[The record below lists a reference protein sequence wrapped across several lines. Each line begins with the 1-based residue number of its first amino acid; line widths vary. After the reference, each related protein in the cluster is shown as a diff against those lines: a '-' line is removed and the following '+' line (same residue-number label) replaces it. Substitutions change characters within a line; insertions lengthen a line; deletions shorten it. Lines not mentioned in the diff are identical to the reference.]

1 MKKVSLVVMDK
12 NREASLEKLR
22 EVGVVHLEKRNVTSD
37 GLSMFLERKAK
48 AEAAL
53 GFLRSYSTEKEATGS
68 GTIPA
73 AEKTD
78 LVTQVLSLVDRRKML
93 QDEIFT
99 DSKERTRI
107 EKWGNFDPRQLDEL
121 AGAGVVLV
129 PYELP
134 RKTYEALSAEQQII
148 VLSKEKAI
156 VYCVA
161 LNAPLA
167 GELALVLPAVSM
179 SELDKRIAEKQQ
191 ELAAIEGQFAALAP
205 GQTKIEAELEILL
218 QDIEFETAKVGMD
231 TLGDIP
237 PELAISWITGFVPED
252 AAGMVKRA
260 AAEDGWAL
268 LVDDPKEHDNP
279 PTLVKNNAFIRLVQ
293 PLFNLLGTTPGYREY
308 DISLSYLLFFS
319 LFFAMI
325 FGDAGYGSILFI
337 VSLIGGIKAKGK
349 TGKVPDGFLLL
360 GLLSLTTMVW
370 GSVTG
375 SWFAMAVEHLPPFL
389 QALII
394 PPFNPAKLDAI
405 QVQQNIKHFCFIVGA
420 GQIVLAHLKN
430 IKKALPSLTA
440 IAQIGWLCMV
450 VGLYF
455 LVLNVV
461 LSRTE
466 FPVPPFTLY
475 LIIGGLVAFFLFSEQ
490 KGGNFFKNVG
500 KGFANFLP
508 TFLSAVSSFS
518 DIISY
523 IRLFAVGLAGSA
535 IASSFNTMAGGLPV
549 GPARIIGGGLILL
562 AGHGLNI
569 AMNALSVV
577 VHGVRLNLLEYAGHL
592 GMEWSGHTYSPFAL
606 KEKGS
611 VKD

>member
-12 NREASLEKLR
+12 NRETSLTKLR
-22 EVGVVHLEKRNVTSD
+22 EVGVVHLEKRNVSSD
-37 GLSMFLERKAK
+37 TLSVLLDRKAK

-53 GFLRSYSTEKEATGS
+53 GVLRSYSADTGATGS
-68 GTIPA
+68 VKIPEA
-73 AEKTD
+73 QD
-78 LVTQVLSLVDRRKML
+78 LITQVLGLVDRRKVL

-107 EKWGNFDPRQLDEL
+107 EKWGDFDPRQLDEL
-121 AGAGVVLV
+121 ADAGMVLL
-129 PYELP
+129 PYELA
-134 RKTYEALSAEQQII
+134 RKTYEALSAEQRVI
-148 VLSKEKAI
+148 VLSKGKAI

-161 LNAPLA
+161 LDTPLA
-167 GELALVLPAVSM
+167 GELAFVLPAVSM

-191 ELAAIEGQFAALAP
+191 ALVALEGQFAALAL
-205 GQTKIEAELEILL
+205 GQKKIEGEVESLL

-231 TLGDIP
+231 TLGDTP

-252 AAGMVKRA
+252 AAGLVKRA
-260 AAEDGWAL
+260 AAENGWAL
-268 LVDDPKEHDNP
+268 LVDDPKEDDNP

-370 GSVTG
+370 GTVTG
-375 SWFAMAVEHLPPFL
+375 SWFAMAVEHLPPVL

-394 PPFNPAKLDAI
+394 PPFNPRLGAI

-466 FPVPPFTLY
+466 FPVPSFTLY

-508 TFLSAVSSFS
+508 TFLSAVSSF
-518 DIISY
+518 
-523 IRLFAVGLAGSA
+523 
-535 IASSFNTMAGGLPV
+535 
-549 GPARIIGGGLILL
+549 
-562 AGHGLNI
+562 
-569 AMNALSVV
+569 
-577 VHGVRLNLLEYAGHL
+577 
-592 GMEWSGHTYSPFAL
+592 
-606 KEKGS
+606 
-611 VKD
+611 

>member
-12 NREASLEKLR
+12 NREASLTKLR
-22 EVGVVHLEKRNVTSD
+22 EIGVVHLEKRNVSSD
-37 GLSMFLERKAK
+37 TLSVLLDRKAK

-53 GFLRSYSTEKEATGS
+53 GFLRGYSADTGATGS
-68 GTIPA
+68 VNIPEA
-73 AEKTD
+73 PD
-78 LVTQVLSLVDRRKML
+78 LITQVLGLVDRRKVL
-93 QDEIFT
+93 QDEIFA

-121 AGAGVVLV
+121 ANAGVVLI

-134 RKTYEALSAEQQII
+134 RKIYETLSAEQRVI

-161 LNAPLA
+161 LDTSLA
-167 GELALVLPAVSM
+167 GEQAFVLPAVSM
-179 SELDKRIAEKQQ
+179 AELDKRMAEKQQ
-191 ELAAIEGQFAALAP
+191 ALVAIEGQFAALAP
-205 GQTKIEAELEILL
+205 GKNKIERAVESLL

-231 TLGDIP
+231 TLGDTP
-237 PELAISWITGFVPED
+237 LELAVSWITGFVPED
-252 AAGMVKRA
+252 AVGLVKRA
-260 AAEDGWAL
+260 AAENGWAL
-268 LVDDPKEHDNP
+268 LVDDPKEDDNP
-279 PTLVKNNAFIRLVQ
+279 PTLVKNNAFIRLVH
-293 PLFNLLGTTPGYREY
+293 PLFNLLGTIPGYREY

-375 SWFAMAVEHLPPFL
+375 SWFAIAIEHLPPFL

-394 PPFNPAKLDAI
+394 PPFNPTKLDVI

-440 IAQIGWLCMV
+440 IAQIGWLCMM

-466 FPVPPFTLY
+466 FPVPSFALY
-475 LIIGGLVAFFLFSEQ
+475 LIIGGLVAFFVFSEQ
-490 KGGNFFKNVG
+490 SGGNFFKKMG
-500 KGFANFLP
+500 KGFSNFLP

-535 IASSFNTMAGGLPV
+535 IASSFNAMAGGLPV